1 MLGPAALAEPL
12 EAHVWQ
18 RVGEGLL
25 DPALVAEGLT
35 AAREQNEAAVA
46 RGERLNTLDREI
58 GRLRVRL
65 ERIVAERLDADTG
78 SEAAR
83 ALKALGDEAEATIAR
98 LLAERAEL
106 AAQPSPGLSDA
117 AAAALETFA
126 AGLREGLKD
135 VEQADRGDRRRIYD
149 LLRLQ
154 VRLRRDDSEAGIKF
168 ARKNRFGIALRSF
181 ELADNDREHK
191 KTRMRFYTDEYAAW
205 EAKHMPQVEAVTAT

>member
-98 LLAERAEL
+98 LLAERADSATRPRPRWRRSPPGSAKGLRTLSRPTVETDGGSTTCSGCRFGCDVMTRRP
-106 AAQPSPGLSDA
+106 ASSSPG
-117 AAAALETFA
+117 
-126 AGLREGLKD
+126 R
-135 VEQADRGDRRRIYD
+135 
-149 LLRLQ
+149 
-154 VRLRRDDSEAGIKF
+154 
-168 ARKNRFGIALRSF
+168 
-181 ELADNDREHK
+181 
-191 KTRMRFYTDEYAAW
+191 
-205 EAKHMPQVEAVTAT
+205 TASGSRCAPLN